1 MSAEINLLK
10 SIRFKQKNTAAFH
23 LVSIL
28 KHPLIYEHYNDLTS
42 VPRAELNIICKM
54 LRNIEEFSGI
64 KESKYGRH
72 ISNK

>member
-28 KHPLIYEHYNDLTS
+28 KHPLIYEHYNDPI
-42 VPRAELNIICKM
+42 PRAELTIICKM

>member
-1 MSAEINLLK
+1 MSITM
-10 SIRFKQKNTAAFH
+10 I
-23 LVSIL
+23 
-28 KHPLIYEHYNDLTS
+28 
-42 VPRAELNIICKM
+42 PRAQLTIICKM